1 MSAGLGSATSTPDVV
16 VVGLGAMGSATLY
29 QLARRGTRVLGVDR
43 WAPPHDRGSSHGESR
58 ITRQAVGEG
67 DEYVPF
73 VVRAHEIWREL
84 EAETGES
91 LLAPVGGLLL
101 GRERGAAWHHKQ
113 PDFVGRT
120 IAVARR
126 HGIAHEVLTPAEVE
140 ARFPQFRL
148 VGDEVGYWEPG
159 AGFLR
164 PERCVA
170 VQLDRARALGAAVHT
185 GETVVRVTPA
195 GSGVRVDTDRAS
207 YAAARAVVT
216 AGAWMPGL
224 LGSAFAKL
232 LAVHR
237 QVLYWF
243 APTDPAAFAP
253 GRFPIFIW
261 IHGAGDG
268 DHFYGFPVLADG
280 VKLATEQFVETTDP
294 GEAVRAVTPA
304 EIGDMHARHVHGRLA
319 GIGDRC
325 LRAVTCLYTTAPDGR
340 FVIDHHPDSDRIVVA
355 APCSGHGFKHSAA
368 IGEAIADRVT
378 GAASRFDLAPFSL
391 ARFLPGGSP

>member
-1 MSAGLGSATSTPDVV
+1 MSATIVVDVV

-29 QLARRGTRVLGVDR
+29 QLARRGARVLGIDR

-84 EAETGES
+84 EAESGES

-101 GRERGAAWHHKQ
+101 GRERESAWHHGQ
-113 PDFVGRT
+113 ADFVGRT

-148 VGDEVGYWEPG
+148 LGDEVAYWEPG

-185 GETVVRVTPA
+185 GETVVRVTPS
-195 GSGVRVDTDRAS
+195 GRGVRIETDRAS
-207 YAAARAVVT
+207 YAAAWAVLT
-216 AGAWMPGL
+216 AGAWMPEL
-224 LGSAFAKL
+224 LGGAFAKL

-243 APTDPAAFAP
+243 APHDAAAFAP

-261 IHGAGDG
+261 IHGAGNG
-268 DHFYGFPVLADG
+268 DHFYGFPVLANG
-280 VKLATEQFVETTDP
+280 VKLATEQFVETADP
-294 GEAVRAVTPA
+294 GQVVRSVAPA
-304 EIGDMHARHVHGRLA
+304 ESAGMYARHVRGRLP

-325 LRAVTCLYTTAPDGR
+325 LLAATCLYTTTPDAR
-340 FVIDHHPDSDRIVVA
+340 FVIDRHPDSDHIIVA
-355 APCSGHGFKHSAA
+355 SPCSGHGFKHSAA
-368 IGEAIADRVT
+368 IGEAIAERVT
-378 GAASRFDLAPFSL
+378 GGTSRFDLAPFSL
-391 ARFLPGGSP
+391 DRFPA

>member
-1 MSAGLGSATSTPDVV
+1 MSASITADVV
-16 VVGLGAMGSATLY
+16 VVGLGAMGSASLY
-29 QLARRGTRVLGVDR
+29 QLARRGARVLGIDR

-84 EAETGES
+84 EAESGES

-101 GRERGAAWHHKQ
+101 GRERESAWHHGQ
-113 PDFVGRT
+113 LDFVGRT

-126 HGIAHEVLTPAEVE
+126 HGIAHEVLSPAEVA

-148 VGDEVGYWEPG
+148 VGDEVAYWEPG

-185 GETVVRVTPA
+185 AETVVRVTPS
-195 GSGVRVDTDRAS
+195 GRGVRIETDRAS
-207 YAAARAVVT
+207 YAAAWAVLT
-216 AGAWMPGL
+216 AGAWMPEL
-224 LGSAFAKL
+224 LGGAFAKL
-232 LAVHR
+232 LTVHR

-243 APTDPAAFAP
+243 APHDPAAFAP

-261 IHGAGDG
+261 IHGAGG
-268 DHFYGFPVLADG
+268 ADHFYGFPVLDDG

-294 GEAVRAVTPA
+294 GPVARSVAPA
-304 EIGDMHARHVHGRLA
+304 EIEEVYARHVRGRLP

-325 LRAVTCLYTTAPDGR
+325 LRAAVCLYTTTPDAR
-340 FVIDHHPDSDRIVVA
+340 FVIDRHPDSERIIVA
-355 APCSGHGFKHSAA
+355 SPCSGHGFKHSAA
-368 IGEAIADRVT
+368 IGEAIAERVT
-378 GAASRFDLAPFSL
+378 GGTSRFDLAPFSL
-391 ARFLPGGSP
+391 ARFPA